1 MPFSGGLSSRVNQ
14 HLILDE
20 PRRNASGL
28 QTNLHYIA
36 GCVDVRIDVLLS
48 IFLGPLQLV
57 DHPQRV
63 SKLVLDAEGL
73 ENAQLLIADED
84 LIGSC
89 ADEDVGIVMGHAPA
103 LPCGPFQGL

>member
-14 HLILDE
+14 HLIFDE
-20 PRRNASGL
+20 PRRNASVL

-48 IFLGPLQLV
+48 IFLGPFQLV

-73 ENAQLLIADED
+73 ENAQLFIADED

-103 LPCGPFQGL
+103 LPCGPFQGR